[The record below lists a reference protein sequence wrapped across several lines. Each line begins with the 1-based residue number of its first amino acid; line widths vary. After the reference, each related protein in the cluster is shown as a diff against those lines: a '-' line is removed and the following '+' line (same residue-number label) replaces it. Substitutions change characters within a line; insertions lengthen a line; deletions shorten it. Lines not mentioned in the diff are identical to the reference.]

1 MVPYQANEVR
11 TSGVG
16 SHYES
21 RNGFGDARSL
31 GYQLS

>member
-16 SHYES
+16 SNYES
-21 RNGFGDARSL
+21 MNGFGDVKNL
-31 GYQLS
+31 GYQAS

>member
-16 SHYES
+16 SNYES
-21 RNGFGDARSL
+21 RNGFGDARNL
-31 GYQLS
+31 GYQAS